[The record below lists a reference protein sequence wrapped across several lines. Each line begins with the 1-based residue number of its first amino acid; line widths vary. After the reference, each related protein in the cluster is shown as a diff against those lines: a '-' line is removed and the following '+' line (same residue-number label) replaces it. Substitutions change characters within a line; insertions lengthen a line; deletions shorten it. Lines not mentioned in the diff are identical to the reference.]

1 MSNKELVDYSLD
13 MVGDRKD
20 YSDKLQYH
28 RVEKSTM
35 DAISRISKY
44 GYEKHGCYDSWKEQD
59 DPLVY
64 VDALL
69 RHTYELLDGN
79 FFDEES
85 GLCHGDAVV
94 WNAQAFTNLLY
105 KKVGYQQKYLEQ
117 DNEICAISWLNM
129 LKKSAYPDDEYQMSI
144 NDYEYNI
151 DTSVD
156 YDYVRRECSE

>member
-1 MSNKELVDYSLD
+1 MGEMSYSQVEGILYNYKIIKASIENNKI
-13 MVGDRKD
+13 
-20 YSDKLQYH
+20 KL
-28 RVEKSTM
+28 
-35 DAISRISKY
+35 
-44 GYEKHGCYDSWKEQD
+44 D

-85 GLCHGDAVV
+85 GLCHGDAIV

-129 LKKSAYPDDEYQMSI
+129 LKKSAYPDNEYQMSI

-156 YDYVRRECSE
+156 YVRKECSE